1 MNDVYSS
8 ARSTPGERIG
18 EVPSMVLRLEAD
30 PWGCGKVNPCPKIWG
45 TDDHSQVLVQGKV
58 PTLEEQEQFHR
69 PDEEA
74 VVKYPR
80 ASMRTWAATQLAVAT
95 DLRLAADRMGYGGP
109 DPRSKIWGIEGDEEW
124 IFLQGKRFAA
134 GQHAEID
141 LPDDEDVITFPRPAL
156 LEWAARQLA
165 EQPL

>member
-1 MNDVYSS
+1 
-8 ARSTPGERIG
+8 
-18 EVPSMVLRLEAD
+18 
-30 PWGCGKVNPCPKIWG
+30 
-45 TDDHSQVLVQGKV
+45 V

-80 ASMRTWAATQLAVAT
+80 ASMRMWAATQLAVAT
-95 DLRLAADRMGYGGP
+95 DLRLAADRMGYRGP
-109 DPRSKIWGIEGDEEW
+109 DPRSKIWGIEGDEEC
-124 IFLQGKRFAA
+124 IFLRGKRFAA
-134 GQHAEID
+134 GQQAEID
-141 LPDDEDVITFPRPAL
+141 PPDDEDVITFSRPVL